1 MQQSEGLAHLRI
13 WHLWEGLEATLS
25 RYLGEAQI
33 VWVLTYF
40 CVFFSCLLIFKSFTS
55 KFFLV
60 FTTPTPVPSSW
71 VHKWNSDSRKSLQC
85 CACYILSVLGKFSDN
100 HLFLFLSGHGLYIVR
115 FFYCTFFF
123 SHSFLLF
130 YNNSHAYWL
139 VLCRLDTCQSRFGR
153 RGNLNWENAPTSAGH
168 GGTCL

>member
-1 MQQSEGLAHLRI
+1 MPAMQQSEGLAHLRI

-60 FTTPTPVPSSW
+60 FTTPTPVPSS
-71 VHKWNSDSRKSLQC
+71 
-85 CACYILSVLGKFSDN
+85 
-100 HLFLFLSGHGLYIVR
+100 
-115 FFYCTFFF
+115 
-123 SHSFLLF
+123 
-130 YNNSHAYWL
+130 
-139 VLCRLDTCQSRFGR
+139 
-153 RGNLNWENAPTSAGH
+153 
-168 GGTCL
+168 